1 MSDTKEIFRLRKAG
15 ELDQAYTLAKTSMA
29 GPQTDD
35 WDVRAL
41 SWCLVDLLK
50 RAARKNDIARLSTF
64 AVELETLPVPEG
76 DDILES
82 QRRFALSLAEKGRH
96 EILSAR
102 NHSKAGRHEQAC
114 RVYYDL
120 LAKDGL
126 YPADHPG
133 YGWDLYRWT
142 KDILSTSDT
151 LAPAAIGQAR
161 RNLNTYMKLSV
172 DRPSPL
178 HSCMLQIAWQLAS
191 GNHLDLPAFV
201 GLWGLENFLADDY
214 DRFTTADGKT
224 LPALAEKVVQRA
236 TKDAAVA
243 GNTRD
248 IAGLLPHLEAMM
260 KRYPDNVWFRQNLV
274 RFLAALGR
282 QDEAREQAVLF
293 AREKS
298 HEFWAWDLLGDLQV
312 DLNLRVA
319 CYCKGLL
326 CPSEE
331 DFVGRLRLK
340 LAREL
345 SIQGYPDEARGEIDT
360 VLAHR
365 TKSGYRVPR
374 EAEELMASTWY
385 MRAKAA
391 PPSSKFYIQFAGR
404 AEEILFEDIAWIN
417 ACVGDSFTIE
427 GEKRKI
433 LRRLYIAESP
443 MAREITVPERALGMN
458 NLKSGQPIRI
468 KADLGPSINDRTKL
482 YATALR
488 DDGVFYD
495 TLQEVVGVV
504 DHVNLTKG
512 ILHVIAGRE
521 IESVISLSDI
531 NASIGDHIALRVARY
546 KTKKGVR
553 SRLVTAKPTDAAV
566 SDVVCR
572 GFRNTVRISNGMGF
586 TEDGVFIPPDMVRS
600 HDLQDDELVSG
611 RAIINFDKKK
621 RSWGWKALVIDVR
634 QYTKD
639 GQERGISAS
648 AHHVQ

>member
-15 ELDQAYTLAKTSMA
+15 ELDRAYTLAKEAMA
-29 GPQTDD
+29 GPHTDD

-50 RAARKNDIARLSTF
+50 GAARQNDRARLSTF
-64 AVELETLPVPEG
+64 AGELEALPVPEG
-76 DDILES
+76 DDILEN

-114 RVYYDL
+114 RVYHDL

-126 YPADHPG
+126 YTTDHLG

-142 KDILSTSDT
+142 KEILSTSDT
-151 LAPAAIGQAR
+151 PAPAAIGQAR

-191 GNHLDLPAFV
+191 GDHLDLSAFV

-214 DRFTTADGKT
+214 DRFTTAEGKT

-236 TKDAAVA
+236 SKDAAAA
-243 GNTRD
+243 GNIRA
-248 IAGLLPHLEAMM
+248 IAGLQPHLEAMM
-260 KRYPDNVWFRQNLV
+260 TRYPDNVWFRQNMV
-274 RFLAALGR
+274 KFLASLGR
-282 QDEAREQAVLF
+282 KDEAREQAILF

-298 HEFWAWDLLGDLQV
+298 QEFWAWDLLGDLQV
-312 DLNLRVA
+312 DPNLRVA

-345 SIQGYPDEARGEIDT
+345 SIQGYLAEARGEIDT

-365 TKSGYRVPR
+365 AKTGYRVPR
-374 EAEELMASTWY
+374 EAEELMAASWY
-385 MRAKAA
+385 LGTAA
-391 PPSSKFYIQFAGR
+391 TSPSKKFYIRFSGR
-404 AEEILFEDIAWIN
+404 AEEILFEDIDWID

-427 GEKRKI
+427 GEKRKT
-433 LRRLYIAESP
+433 LRRLYIADSP
-443 MAREITVPERALGMN
+443 VAREITVPERALGLK
-458 NLKSGQPIRI
+458 NLQSGQPIRI
-468 KADLGPSINDRTKL
+468 KADLGISINDRTKL
-482 YATALR
+482 YSAALR
-488 DDGVFYD
+488 DDGVFHD
-495 TLQEVVGVV
+495 TFHEIVGVV
-504 DHVNLTKG
+504 DHVNTAKG
-512 ILHVIAGRE
+512 LLHVIAGRE
-521 IESVISLSDI
+521 IDSVISLSDI
-531 NASIGDHIALRVARY
+531 NASIGDHIALRMARY
-546 KTKKGVR
+546 STRKGVR
-553 SRLVTAKPTDAAV
+553 SRVVTATPTDAEV
-566 SDVVCR
+566 GDTVCR
-572 GFRNTVRISNGMGF
+572 RFRSAVRISNGMGF
-586 TEDGVFIPPDMVRS
+586 TDDGIFIPPDIVRC

-611 RAIINFDKKK
+611 RAVINFNK
-621 RSWGWKALVIDVR
+621 RKSSWGWKAMTIEVL
-634 QYTKD
+634 
-639 GQERGISAS
+639 
-648 AHHVQ
+648 